1 MQTRTEI
8 LTDRQRGIAA
18 QLAKELNIDAERI
31 RFLNKEKPNE
41 PWLSPEALM
50 TIARQSPRF
59 KALSEDYQEFIAPLR
74 QVVHHAT
81 FIDVDG
87 RTFGRCGV
95 ATIDADVDI
104 DAHVIAAG
112 RSISA
117 ALNSGGINP
126 LRPGAAVG
134 TVDHLGSLPSA
145 DGNEVLARLSDLAR
159 IHILAKEKGLIV
171 VGAGP
176 NGTDDLTKYRDQLA
190 QWFQGVRT
198 VAGFGPD
205 KRASLIEAL
214 SQLPDPDEFAE
225 LKEPE
230 GAAR

>member
-8 LTDRQRGIAA
+8 RTDQQRGIAA

-31 RFLNKEKPNE
+31 RFLNKDKPNE

-126 LRPGAAVG
+126 LRPGAAV
-134 TVDHLGSLPSA
+134 DLGDFNPASDA
-145 DGNEVLARLSDLAR
+145 NEVVARRGDLAR
-159 IHILAKEKGLIV
+159 IHILAKQKGLIIA
-171 VGAGP
+171 GAGP
-176 NGTDDLTKYRDQLA
+176 NGTDDISQYREQLRE
-190 QWFQGVRT
+190 WYGVT
-198 VAGFGPD
+198 TSAGFRAD

-214 SQLPDPDEFAE
+214 SRLPDPDEFAE

-230 GAAR
+230 GAAS